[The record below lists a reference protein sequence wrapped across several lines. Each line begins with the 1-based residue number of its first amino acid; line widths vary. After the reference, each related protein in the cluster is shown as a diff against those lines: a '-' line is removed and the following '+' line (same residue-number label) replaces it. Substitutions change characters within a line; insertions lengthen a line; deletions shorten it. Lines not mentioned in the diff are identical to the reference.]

1 MRLYTC
7 VCVSVYDILEVMLE
21 VVLMVMA
28 GSGSVGGFRGVGEDG
43 RRAGEQRGEPYLGS
57 LST

>member
-1 MRLYTC
+1 MC
-7 VCVSVYDILEVMLE
+7 VYDILEVTLE

>member
-1 MRLYTC
+1 MCVC

>member
-1 MRLYTC
+1 M
-7 VCVSVYDILEVMLE
+7 CVSVYDILEVMLE

>member
-1 MRLYTC
+1 M
-7 VCVSVYDILEVMLE
+7 YDVLEVVLE

-28 GSGSVGGFRGVGEDG
+28 GRGRVGGFSGVGEDG
-43 RRAGEQRGEPYLGS
+43 KRAGEQRGEPYLGS

>member
-1 MRLYTC
+1 M
-7 VCVSVYDILEVMLE
+7 YDVLDVVLE

-28 GSGSVGGFRGVGEDG
+28 GSGSVGGFSGVGDG

>member
-1 MRLYTC
+1 MHVC
-7 VCVSVYDILEVMLE
+7 VCVCVCVYDILEVTLE

>member
-1 MRLYTC
+1 MC
-7 VCVSVYDILEVMLE
+7 VCDVLEVVLE

-28 GSGSVGGFRGVGEDG
+28 GSGSVWGFRGVGEDG
-43 RRAGEQRGEPYLGS
+43 RRAGEQRGVPYLGS

>member
-1 MRLYTC
+1 MCEC
-7 VCVSVYDILEVMLE
+7 VCVRERVYDVLEVVLE

-28 GSGSVGGFRGVGEDG
+28 GSGSVGGFSGVGEDG